1 MMRRLNKKNL
11 LAALLASLF
20 LFASSACVKRVDVGQ
35 VLRQLPD
42 DTARARF
49 EALYDSHECQ
59 QRFASDD
66 AECWSDQRDGDVE
79 VLTGVSR
86 SLRGYVTQPYT
97 VQTHLKVRLLS
108 ADGHVQE
115 VYYFAD
121 AGDGGLESVEG
132 YGMADG
138 RINVFCTTRPD
149 QLFRERL
156 DSNDTVDQRSVDN
169 EAECVHQAMARG
181 GHFAQEVKSCLAS
194 LRQSGTRLASATSAK

>member
-1 MMRRLNKKNL
+1 MMHDVKTQNLFVMWL
-11 LAALLASLF
+11 LALSVLA
-20 LFASSACVKRVDVGQ
+20 ASACVKRVDVGD
-35 VLRQLPD
+35 VLKKLPA

-49 EALYDSHECQ
+49 EALYDSPDCQ
-59 QRFASDD
+59 RRFAADD
-66 AECWSDQRDGDVE
+66 AECWSDQRDADVE

-86 SLRGYVTQPYT
+86 SLRGYLTQPYA

-121 AGDGGLESVEG
+121 AGDGGLESAEG

-149 QLFRERL
+149 QLFRQRL
-156 DSNDTVDQRSVDN
+156 DSNDTVDQHIVDRK
-169 EAECVHQAMARG
+169 AECVHRAMAKG
-181 GHFAQEVKSCLAS
+181 GHFAQKVKSCLAS
-194 LRQSGTRLASATSAK
+194 LRQPATRLASVK